1 MASVGFLGFLV
12 TAATVMTTLAV
23 FVLLGL
29 LVRDWVRGTLW

>member
-12 TAATVMTTLAV
+12 TAATVLTTLAM

-29 LVRDWVRGTLW
+29 LVRDWVKGTLW

>member
-12 TAATVMTTLAV
+12 TAATVLTTVSV

-29 LVRDWVRGTLW
+29 LLRDWVKGTLW